1 MFNDDV
7 QARCPESGSPDTVIT
22 GEKAACNACG
32 YEEPYLLDEEMRDG
46 AHEVVA
52 HAQKMARARDV
63 LQRWDFAG

>member
-7 QARCPESGSPDTVIT
+7 QARCPECGSLDTVVT

-32 YEEPYLLDEEMRDG
+32 YEEPFLFDEAVRDG
-46 AHEVVA
+46 SHEVVA
-52 HAQKMARARDV
+52 NAQKMARARDV

>member
-7 QARCPESGSPDTVIT
+7 QARCPECGSPDTVIA

-32 YEEPYLLDEEMRDG
+32 HEEPFLLDEEVRG
-46 AHEVVA
+46 GEHEVVA
-52 HAQKMARARDV
+52 NAQKIARARDV

>member
-7 QARCPESGSPDTVIT
+7 QARCPECGSSDTLIT

-32 YEEPYLLDEEMRDG
+32 YEEPFLLDEEVRGG
-46 AHEVVA
+46 ALEAVTN
-52 HAQKMARARDV
+52 AQKSARARDV

>member
-7 QARCPESGSPDTVIT
+7 QARCPECGSPDTLIT

-32 YEEPYLLDEEMRDG
+32 YEEPFLLDEEVRDG
-46 AHEVVA
+46 ALEVVIN
-52 HAQKMARARDV
+52 AQKTARARDV

>member
-7 QARCPESGSPDTVIT
+7 LARCPECGSPDTAIT

-32 YEEPYLLDEEMRDG
+32 FEESFLPKEGVSDG
-46 AHEVVA
+46 MQEIVA
-52 HAQKMARARDV
+52 NAQKMARVRDV

>member
-7 QARCPESGSPDTVIT
+7 QARCPECGSPDTLVT

-32 YEEPYLLDEEMRDG
+32 YEEPFLFDEAVRDE

-52 HAQKMARARDV
+52 NAQKMARTRDV

>member
-7 QARCPESGSPDTVIT
+7 QARCPECGSPDTVIT

-32 YEEPYLLDEEMRDG
+32 YEEPFLLDEEVLDG

-52 HAQKMARARDV
+52 NAQKMARARDV
-63 LQRWDFAG
+63 LQRWNFAG

>member
-7 QARCPESGSPDTVIT
+7 QARCPECGSPDTVIT
-22 GEKAACNACG
+22 GEKASCNACG
-32 YEEPYLLDEEMRDG
+32 YEELFLLDQKVSDG

-52 HAQKMARARDV
+52 NAQKMARARDV

>member
-7 QARCPESGSPDTVIT
+7 QARCPECGSPDTLIT

-32 YEEPYLLDEEMRDG
+32 CEEPFLLDEEVRDG
-46 AHEVVA
+46 ALEVVTNS
-52 HAQKMARARDV
+52 QKTARARDV